1 MAVSH
6 SMNEARYR
14 ETEQRLWESVGV
26 TPTERQLRLDR
37 IGVTVRVQEAGEGPA
52 VVFVHG
58 LSNSGVSWA
67 PLVAR
72 LDGFRCVLVDRP
84 GCGLSEP
91 LPYTLDDPERL
102 GTYGDALIVDVID
115 ALGLDRAHIVGTS
128 FGGYFALRAAAAH
141 PDRVDRVVEFGWTV
155 GAPIGAVPLMLRIG
169 GIPTFGRLAGM
180 VPPTERA
187 VRAMLGS
194 IGLRGALASGRF
206 SQQMVD
212 TYLSLLRDTYTM
224 RNELK
229 AGPHTF
235 RLRGFNKSVFLPQSL
250 LGTIHRPTYFLWGED
265 DPIGNAEIATHFVGN
280 IPGAEIEM
288 MPGAG
293 HAVWIDDPDH
303 AASTTR
309 RFLSGEPPIEN
320 KLLNACGSRRDGLPA
335 HHGRLDTIA

>member
-1 MAVSH
+1 
-6 SMNEARYR
+6 MNEARYR
-14 ETEQRLWESVGV
+14 EAEQRLWESVGL
-26 TPTERQLRLDR
+26 TPTEQQLRLDR
-37 IGVTVRVQEAGEGPA
+37 TGVTVRAQEVGEGPA
-52 VVFVHG
+52 IVFVHG
-58 LSNSGVSWA
+58 STNSGVSWA
-67 PLVAR
+67 TLVAR

-102 GTYGDALIVDVID
+102 GAYGDALIVDVLD
-115 ALGLDRAHIVGTS
+115 ALKLDHAHVVATS

-155 GAPIGAVPLMLRIG
+155 GAPIGAVPLMLRFG

-187 VRAMLGS
+187 VRAMLRS
-194 IGLRGALASGRF
+194 IGLRGALATGRF

-250 LGTIHRPTYFLWGED
+250 LGTIHTPTYFLWGED
-265 DPIGNAEIATHFVGN
+265 DPTGDAEIARQFVRN

-303 AASTTR
+303 AAATTR
-309 RFLSGEPPIEN
+309 RFLGGERQIDEF
-320 KLLNACGSRRDGLPA
+320 ADRCARIS
-335 HHGRLDTIA
+335 

>member
-1 MAVSH
+1 
-6 SMNEARYR
+6 MNEARYR
-14 ETEQRLWESVGV
+14 EAERRLWESVGV
-26 TPTERQLRLDR
+26 TPTESRVRLER
-37 IGVTVRVQEAGEGPA
+37 IGVTIRFQEAGDGPA
-52 VVFVHG
+52 IVFVHG

-67 PLVAR
+67 PLVAQ

-115 ALGLDRAHIVGTS
+115 ALGLDRAHVVATS
-128 FGGYFALRAAAAH
+128 FGGYFALRGAAAH
-141 PDRVDRVVEFGWTV
+141 PDRVNRVVEFGWMV
-155 GAPIGAVPLMLRIG
+155 GAPVGAVPLMLRIG

-180 VPPTERA
+180 VPPNERT

-194 IGLRGALASGRF
+194 IGLRGALATGRF

-212 TYLSLLRDTYTM
+212 TYLSLLRDTHTM

-235 RLRGFNKSVFLPQSL
+235 RWRGFNKSVYLPQRL
-250 LGTIHRPTYFLWGED
+250 LGTIQTPTYFLWGDD
-265 DPIGNAEIATHFVGN
+265 DPMGDAEIARQFVGS
-280 IPGAEIEM
+280 IPGAEIEL

-303 AASTTR
+303 VAAATR
-309 RFLSGEPPIEN
+309 RFLETDTQVDEQ
-320 KLLNACGSRRDGLPA
+320 ADGRA
-335 HHGRLDTIA
+335 RVR